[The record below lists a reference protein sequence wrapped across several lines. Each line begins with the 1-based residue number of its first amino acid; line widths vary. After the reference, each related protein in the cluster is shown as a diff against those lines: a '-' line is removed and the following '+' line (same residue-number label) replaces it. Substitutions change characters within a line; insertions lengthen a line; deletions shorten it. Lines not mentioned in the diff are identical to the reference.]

1 MAATW
6 PAQEPRRGVHGMI
19 ASLNPLASAA
29 GLRVLQRG
37 GNAVDA
43 AVAAGAVLT
52 VVEPWT
58 GQLGGDGFMLVATA
72 RDRQVM
78 AINGSGVAPA
88 AASLERYQALGEIPS
103 SGWLAATVP
112 GLVDAWW
119 VALQRFGSVP
129 FAELLQDA
137 VHYAERGF
145 PLTAR
150 QARQNREM
158 APVGM
163 PFPETRNVFF
173 PGGKI
178 PEAGFFLRQ
187 PDLARTLRALQ
198 HDGPDA
204 FYRGPIAESIVAA
217 SERGGGQFS
226 HDDFAQHRT
235 EVAQPI
241 QTTYRGWTV
250 LEQPPVSQGV
260 ILLMALNIVETE
272 ALPVETAARIHWQVE
287 AHKLALQERVL
298 SLGDPR
304 TTRVELERLLDKR
317 QAGMLAGRIDRARAR
332 PLGPVPAGHPDT
344 SYLCVVDEAR
354 NVVSYIHSLYAG
366 NGIVA
371 GDTGVLLNNRM
382 GCFSLEAG
390 PNQLAGATR
399 PIHTLNS
406 WLLLRDG
413 QPQVVGGTPGSF
425 WQVQT
430 NLQLINNLVD
440 AGLPPQDAVDAA
452 RWRMGPQTSW
462 TDASLELEGRLGQP
476 VAERLRGLGH
486 RVTVIGDW
494 DAGGSAQLI
503 AIEGDGLVGAG
514 DPRPGTSA
522 VLAY

>member
-260 ILLMALNIVETE
+260 ILLMALNIVETR
-272 ALPVETAARIHWQVE
+272 ALPSETAARIHWQVE

-332 PLGPVPAGHPDT
+332 P
-344 SYLCVVDEAR
+344 
-354 NVVSYIHSLYAG
+354 
-366 NGIVA
+366 
-371 GDTGVLLNNRM
+371 
-382 GCFSLEAG
+382 
-390 PNQLAGATR
+390 
-399 PIHTLNS
+399 
-406 WLLLRDG
+406 LLRDG